1 MSLADSANS
10 VDLNEFCV
18 VQTLV
23 KGCYAIVPSLIL
35 TMSQLTPPPETE
47 NPIFEFTPGDL
58 EPIVANVA
66 TKQESKRF
74 QLGKS
79 PIALGWLKNA
89 FRPILFSAL
98 GLHGLLLFVPLTS
111 VTQVKPKEIAEPVK
125 LKRLSDKVLVKS
137 MPKVKVT
144 TATKPS
150 LPKVTVASSNPIVVK
165 PPDIAEPPKDDK
177 KAEPPKDDKKA
188 EPSKDDKKADKSTSD
203 KVSDKGAD
211 PSKVDPKKATTDE
224 KNASKL
230 DAESQKFGGIIAG
243 LRSTLNPGEAEADA
257 DSGLLDDPTPF
268 FNVKP
273 SPQGNTLISNQD
285 VADVVTSLSG
295 QFTEKFTKKADYGG
309 GELYEAKVGNTVR
322 YISLIKANS
331 GKSVMVFLW
340 EKSPM

>member
-1 MSLADSANS
+1 MYL
-10 VDLNEFCV
+10 VDLVNLIEFNPYCS
-18 VQTLV
+18 TLV
-23 KGCYAIVPSLIL
+23 LLIF
-35 TMSQLTPPPETE
+35 TMAPLIPPPETE
-47 NPIFEFTPGDL
+47 NPILEVTPGDL
-58 EPIVANVA
+58 EPIDLP
-66 TKQESKRF
+66 KESKQF
-74 QLGKS
+74 PMIKLSAAQDL
-79 PIALGWLKNA
+79 LKNA
-89 FRPILFSAL
+89 FRPILFTAL
-98 GLHGLLLFVPLTS
+98 GLHGILLFVPLSS
-111 VTQVKPKEIAEPVK
+111 VTQVKPKETAEPVK
-125 LKRLSDKVLVKS
+125 IKRLSDKVLVKS

-150 LPKVTVASSNPIVVK
+150 LPKVAIASSNPIVAK
-165 PPDIAEPPKDDK
+165 LPDIAEPPKEDK
-177 KAEPPKDDKKA
+177 KAEDKKTEDKKTDDKK
-188 EPSKDDKKADKSTSD
+188 SDDKKSDKTTSD
-203 KVSDKGAD
+203 KVSDKGED

-230 DAESQKFGGIIAG
+230 DAESQKFEGVIAG
-243 LRSTLNPGEAEADA
+243 LRNVLNPGEAEADA
-257 DSGLLDDPTPF
+257 DADLLDDPKPF